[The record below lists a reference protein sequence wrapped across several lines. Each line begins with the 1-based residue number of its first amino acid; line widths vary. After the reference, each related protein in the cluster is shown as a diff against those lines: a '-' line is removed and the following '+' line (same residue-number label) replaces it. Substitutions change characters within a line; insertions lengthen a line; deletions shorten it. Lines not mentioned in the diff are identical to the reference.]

1 MKTDNFYNLGAYRYI
16 RKGKVKKSALCDM
29 YMNLITL
36 TAAALHEY
44 NTPDF
49 NKYNYEL
56 AINTGVAAFYKCP
69 VKSSVNY
76 NKWCCTP
83 AQPAAVP
90 DNMGIAQRITTQ
102 GSDYALEME
111 VDKDCILIY
120 NNSALYPDYV
130 FTHFAEALTEN
141 DISMSKLVKWAR
153 MTPIPKTKTDAD
165 IAKYTNAMQRIL
177 DGEDIT
183 VVSDSMQLFTD
194 GHQTIDDNM
203 LRLTDEN
210 AVEKLHFFDEHHEQL
225 IRRIATL
232 GGLPFSTTAKSS
244 QNLIDEL
251 HDMDSLSTFI
261 IKDRS
266 YCRADGFKRAAAFML
281 SKGDSFDFNYHI
293 NDVLQKQLEKPEL
306 ENRTQHAEAER
317 IEAEAAEKAAEAEK
331 ETAEAEKAEA
341 ETESIERGA
350 DDETEDNADRADTGQ
365 PDIRADKQ
373 PATDGQ

>member
-1 MKTDNFYNLGAYRYI
+1 MNNSIYKLGAYKFI
-16 RKGKVKKSALCDM
+16 RKGSIKKQALCDM

-56 AINTGVAAFYKCP
+56 SINTGVAAFYKCP
-69 VKSSVNY
+69 LKSSVNY
-76 NKWCCTP
+76 DKYCCTP
-83 AQPAAVP
+83 AQPAAVL
-90 DNMGIAQRITTQ
+90 DNMGVCKKITTQ
-102 GSDYALEME
+102 GSDYALELE

-153 MTPIPKTKTDAD
+153 MTPIPKTKTDTD
-165 IAKYTNAMQRIL
+165 IAKYVNAMQRVL

-183 VVSDSMQLFTD
+183 VVSDEMQIFKE
-194 GHQTIDDNM
+194 GHDTIDDNM

-232 GGLPFSTTAKSS
+232 GGLPFSTTAKSA

-266 YCRADGFKRAAAFML
+266 FCRADGFKRAAQFML
-281 SKGDSFDFNYHI
+281 EKYGETFDFNYHL
-293 NDVLQKQLEKPEL
+293 NDVLQKQLEKPAL
-306 ENRTQHAEAER
+306 ENRTQHAEVDR
-317 IEAEAAEKAAEAEK
+317 IEAEAESKAAEAEK
-331 ETAEAEKAEA
+331 FEAEAEAAEA
-341 ETESIERGA
+341 AE
-350 DDETEDNADRADTGQ
+350 DETEERGVNDETENNTAVTNA
-365 PDIRADKQ
+365 
-373 PATDGQ
+373 